1 MREKNVMTL
10 PKVPLVDLSHQQ
22 VQIND
27 TIREGFNRVIAESSF
42 ISGPQVEEFE
52 EAWADY
58 CGVPFAMGVGNGTDA
73 IEIGLRA
80 AGIGSGDEVILPANT
95 FVATAGAVERAGA
108 RPVLADCDEDFLLD
122 PADVTRKV
130 TARTRAVVGVHL
142 YGQAAPMDSL
152 REAVPNGVVIVED
165 MAQAQGATR
174 NGVRAGALGHVA
186 ATSFYPG
193 KNLGAYGDAGAVMS
207 TSEHIA
213 DRARRLRNHG
223 GNARYQH
230 LEVGFNSRLDTLQ
243 AVVLNAKLA
252 RLDEWNRQRVEAAE
266 GYQQLLGD
274 LDMIELP
281 RVVAGNEHVYHLY
294 VVRVPERDRVVRELN
309 AAGIGAG
316 VHYPS
321 PVHLLP
327 AYTHLGH
334 QLGAFPVAE
343 LLATE
348 IMSLPLYPGIS
359 AGQQEQVAAVLRRV
373 LGK

>member
-1 MREKNVMTL
+1 
-10 PKVPLVDLSHQQ
+10 
-22 VQIND
+22 
-27 TIREGFNRVIAESSF
+27 
-42 ISGPQVEEFE
+42 VEEFE

>member
-1 MREKNVMTL
+1 MIL

-22 VQIND
+22 VLIND

-58 CGVPFAMGVGNGTDA
+58 CGVPFAVGVGNGTDA

-122 PADVTRKV
+122 PAEVAKHV

-142 YGQAAPMDSL
+142 YGQAAPMERL
-152 REAVPNGVVIVED
+152 REAVPDGVVIVED
-165 MAQAQGATR
+165 MAQAHGATR
-174 NGVRAGALGHVA
+174 HGIRAGALSHVA

-207 TSEHIA
+207 TVEHIA
-213 DRARRLRNHG
+213 DRARGLRNHG
-223 GNARYQH
+223 GNVKYEH

-252 RLDEWNRQRVEAAE
+252 RLDQWNRERVEAAE
-266 GYQQLLGD
+266 RYQQLLSG
-274 LDMIELP
+274 LDMIQLP
-281 RVVAGNEHVYHLY
+281 RVVKGNEHVFHLY
-294 VVRVPERDRVVRELN
+294 VVRVPERDRVVREIN
-309 AAGIGAG
+309 DAGIGAG
-316 VHYPS
+316 IHYPT
-321 PVHLLP
+321 PVHLVP
-327 AYTHLGH
+327 AYAHLGH
-334 QLGAFPVAE
+334 RQGDFPVAE
-343 LLATE
+343 LLAGE
-348 IMSLPLYPGIS
+348 IMSLPLYPGIT
-359 AGQQEQVAAVLRRV
+359 AGQQEQVAAVLGKA
-373 LGK
+373 LGR